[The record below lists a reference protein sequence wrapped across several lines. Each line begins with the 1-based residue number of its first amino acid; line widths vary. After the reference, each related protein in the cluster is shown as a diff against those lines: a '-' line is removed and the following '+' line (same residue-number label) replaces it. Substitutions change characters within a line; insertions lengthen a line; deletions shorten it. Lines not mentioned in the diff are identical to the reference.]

1 MGDTV
6 GGIRMLRIK
15 ELHCPSETGVSL
27 KHPSTMVMTAD
38 YNRYLEFVHYLNTVG
53 VRYAILHNWEAV
65 VRGKTSDIDIVLA
78 AADLER
84 LEACLLT
91 RYRVLNMFHYEACSF
106 YFVLTPKDDGRVL
119 PFMADFSTHYWC
131 RGRIFFTDEEL
142 LLNRRLWQGMWV
154 VGPREELAYLLI
166 KKIYDKQ
173 TIPQHQRIRLRQ
185 LTRELGQTADSV
197 AWKHFGAYGKQLV
210 RWIVHEQWDEIEM
223 HIRPLRRSLRRQV
236 LKHDR
241 FNSLRYWTR
250 EMRRIWERWHY
261 PTGICVAVVSNDQEK
276 KKALIS
282 EIKIRLQGAFRRTA
296 LFSEIPG
303 LIPPRYGLVDL
314 IDSSRKP
321 VRSFGPSWLRFPSC
335 LLEYDLAFLLKIRPL
350 LARST
355 LVFFDFGDNCL
366 SAEPAPGRHTGR
378 LGLVRLAQ
386 HLVPRPDIILIL
398 DNHGSHPRVE
408 EEKAHARESLVRRE
422 VSGTAQEGSNALL
435 LDESS
440 SREEVA
446 HRANEFLS
454 AHLYERYL
462 ERRDVWF
469 RGESCKIASR

>member
-1 MGDTV
+1 
-6 GGIRMLRIK
+6 
-15 ELHCPSETGVSL
+15 
-27 KHPSTMVMTAD
+27 MVMTAD
-38 YNRYLEFVHYLNTVG
+38 HNIHLEFVHYLSTVG

-84 LEACLLT
+84 LEASLLA

-119 PFMADFSTHYWC
+119 PFMADVSTHYWC

-154 VGPREELAYLLI
+154 VGPREEFAYLLI
-166 KKIYDKQ
+166 KKIYDKR

-185 LTRELGQTADSV
+185 LTQELGQTADSV
-197 AWKHFGAYGKQLV
+197 ALKYFGEAYGKQLI
-210 RWIVHEQWDEIEM
+210 RWIVHEQWDEIET
-223 HIRPLRRSLRRQV
+223 HNRPLRRTLRRQV

-250 EMRRIWERWHY
+250 EMRRIWERWRY

-282 EIKIRLQGAFRRTA
+282 EIKVRLQGAFRRTA

-303 LIPPRYGLVDL
+303 LIPPRYDLVDL
-314 IDSSRKP
+314 IDVSRKP
-321 VRSFGPSWLRFPSC
+321 ARSIGPARLRFPWR

-355 LVFFDFGDNCL
+355 LVFFDFGDNCP
-366 SAEPAPGRHTGR
+366 SAEPAPGRYTGR

-386 HLVPRPDIILIL
+386 HLVPRSDIILIL
-398 DNHGSHPRVE
+398 DNHRSHPRVE
-408 EEKAHARESLVRRE
+408 DEKAHAREFLVRRQ
-422 VSGTAQEGSNALL
+422 VSGTAQERSNALL
-435 LDESS
+435 LDECS
-440 SREEVA
+440 SREEAA
-446 HRANEFLS
+446 HRAKEFLS

-462 ERRDVWF
+462 ERRDTWF
-469 RGESCKIASR
+469 GGKGASGMRPSI